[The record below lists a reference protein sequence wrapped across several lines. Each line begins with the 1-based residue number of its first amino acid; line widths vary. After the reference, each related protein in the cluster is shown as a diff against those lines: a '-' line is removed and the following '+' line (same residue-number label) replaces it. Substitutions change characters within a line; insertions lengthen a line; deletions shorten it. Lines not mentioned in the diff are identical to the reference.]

1 MATDFST
8 FRPIESQ
15 PTFAGILRHQE
26 RFSEPDDTGLSKQIN
41 AGFDRMMI
49 QSNLDISPL
58 TVVMLCILGGIV
70 FGGLILVLQE
80 NLLSASVG
88 LALGSVVPLLY
99 VFFARMKRQRLMTQQ
114 LPGMIEEMA
123 RAAKSGRSIDQCCAI
138 VASDTPEPLGSE
150 LRVCARRME
159 MGQDIA
165 TAMHDLPDR
174 TGLVALNIL
183 VTSLSVHQTTGGDLV
198 MVLERLAA
206 TIRDRL
212 LFLGRL
218 RAATIGSRWTAIL
231 MISLPPLIIT
241 FFVLRDANYLNQ
253 LLSTYWGRT
262 MSIAA
267 VVMDVIGSI
276 AVLSILRGSQI
287 GRAHG

>member
-1 MATDFST
+1 MATDLST
-8 FRPIESQ
+8 YRPIESQ
-15 PTFAGILRHQE
+15 PSFAGILRHQE
-26 RFSEPDDTGLSKQIN
+26 RFSEPDDKGMSKQIN
-41 AGFDRMMI
+41 AGFDRMMM
-49 QSNLDISPL
+49 QSNLDISPP
-58 TVVMLCILGGIV
+58 TVVMLCMLCGIV

-80 NLLSASVG
+80 NPLSASVG
-88 LALGSVVPLLY
+88 LLLGGTVPLLY
-99 VFFARMKRQRLMTQQ
+99 VFFARMRRQRLMTQQ
-114 LPGMIEEMA
+114 LPGMIEELA
-123 RAAKSGRSIDQCCAI
+123 RAAKTGRSIDQCCAI
-138 VASDTPEPLGSE
+138 VANDTPEPLGSE

-159 MGQDIA
+159 MGEDIA
-165 TAMHDLPDR
+165 TAMRDLPER
-174 TGLVALNIL
+174 SGLVALNIL

-198 MVLERLAA
+198 MVLERLAQ

-241 FFVLRDANYLNQ
+241 FFILRDANYLTQ

-267 VVMDVIGSI
+267 VVLQLIGSV
-276 AVLSILRGSQI
+276 AVLSILRGSQ
-287 GRAHG
+287 RS

>member
-267 VVMDVIGSI
+267 VVMDVIGSV
-276 AVLSILRGSQI
+276 AVLSILRGSQ
-287 GRAHG
+287 RS

>member
-1 MATDFST
+1 MATDLSSY
-8 FRPIESQ
+8 RPIESH

-26 RFSEPDDTGLSKQIN
+26 RFSEPDDKGVSKQIN
-41 AGFDRMMI
+41 AGFDRMML
-49 QSNLDISPL
+49 QSNLDISPP
-58 TVVMLCILGGIV
+58 TVVMLCMFCGVV

-80 NLLSASVG
+80 NPLSASVG
-88 LALGSVVPLLY
+88 LLLGSVAPLLY
-99 VFFARMKRQRLMTQQ
+99 VFFARMRRQRLMTQQ
-114 LPGMIEEMA
+114 LPGMIEELA
-123 RAAKSGRSIDQCCAI
+123 RTAKTGRSIDQCCAI
-138 VASDTPEPLGSE
+138 VANDTPEPLGSE

-159 MGQDIA
+159 MGEDIA
-165 TAMHDLPDR
+165 TALRDLPER
-174 TGLVALNIL
+174 TGLIALNIL

-198 MVLERLAA
+198 MVLERLAQ

-241 FFVLRDANYLNQ
+241 FFILRDANYLNQ

-267 VVMDVIGSI
+267 VVLQIVGSI
-276 AVLSILRGSQI
+276 AVLSILRGSQ
-287 GRAHG
+287 RS

>member
-276 AVLSILRGSQI
+276 AVLSILRGSQ
-287 GRAHG
+287 RS